1 MINTRYRKLTGLHAG
16 HAYVVTGPYAE
27 IETPLRWML
36 HSETEAEEK
45 LVVSEDELADRNR
58 WQPLD

>member
-1 MINTRYRKLTGLHAG
+1 
-16 HAYVVTGPYAE
+16 
-27 IETPLRWML
+27 ML